1 MTRAEYNTT
10 VTTWSN
16 NVFRFATKII
26 RNDEDAKDVVQQAFE
41 VLWRK
46 HEAVDFDK
54 AKSFLFTIAHRRCM
68 DYHRREQPRDLETA
82 PEIIINNEQSK
93 NEWKAYLQEALN
105 ILDRQSKQLILLKD
119 YEGYSYDEIGKITAL
134 NESQVKVY
142 LHRARKTLK
151 NYLIQK
157 KQLL

>member
-10 VTTWSN
+10 VTEWSN
-16 NVFRFATKII
+16 NVFRFAAKII
-26 RNDEDAKDVVQQAFE
+26 KNDEDAKDVVQQAFE

-46 HEAVDFDK
+46 HEDVAIDK

-68 DYHRREQPRDLETA
+68 DYHRREQPRELDKV
-82 PEIIINNEQSK
+82 PEISIANEQSK

-105 ILDRQSKQLILLKD
+105 ILDQKSRQLILLKD
-119 YEGYSYDEIGKITAL
+119 YEGYSYDEIGKITNL

-142 LHRARKTLK
+142 LHRARKALK